1 MQKPKNAYSKET
13 ETIENLSAFRNRSEI
28 ENRIQVP
35 SDQNINIEAPNEAEK
50 ERNVAR
56 YMRNKV
62 EPNILGPN
70 NGITDAKNISHMQDR
85 NTIGEINSSNSTTN
99 DLVVGSLNLVGVL
112 LTYLASN

>member
-1 MQKPKNAYSKET
+1 MFTTLIVWRKVSIRKCKSG
-13 ETIENLSAFRNRSEI
+13 ENCSSEQI
-28 ENRIQVP
+28 ENRVQVP

-62 EPNILGPN
+62 ESNNLGPN